1 MNKNQQKEIIVF
13 LAYYPPHIGGMEFFA
28 HELNLRL
35 CQNGQKITI
44 FVPNF
49 SKTKIIPPDEMAK
62 GITIVDYPAF
72 EIISNFPCPKFWHI
86 SFWSRLRDLFR
97 QPFDVTV
104 SHTRFFIA
112 SFLAL
117 CFARLRHIPLIH
129 IEHGS
134 SSVQS
139 NSSLITF
146 VSSFYDATIGKA
158 VVRGANAVVAISDD
172 VNHFLQKKWGVKS
185 VTIMRGFDIDKIS
198 AIPVSQNHNRSS
210 GVIRIMY
217 IGRLISG
224 KGLDILLSALLK
236 LSEKNWELFII
247 GDGPTRKSLEEEARK
262 LASNKII
269 FLGKQEPKQAMA
281 LLKTADI
288 FINPSLSEGLPT
300 TVAEAALC
308 EKAIIA
314 TDVGSTRKLFP
325 ESNIFYLVPP
335 NNPDALTEKISK
347 LLKSPTLLER
357 IGRIN
362 KDHIINN
369 FPWNKPTQQ
378 FLEILEK
385 TSVM

>member
-1 MNKNQQKEIIVF
+1 MNKNRPKEIIVF
-13 LAYYPPHIGGMEFFA
+13 PAFYPPHIGGMEFFA

-35 CQNGQKITI
+35 SQNGQKITI
-44 FVPNF
+44 FAPNF
-49 SKTKIIPPDEMAK
+49 SKTKFIPPDEMTK
-62 GITIVDYPAF
+62 GITIIDYPAF
-72 EIISNFPCPKFWHI
+72 EIIPNFPCPKFWQI
-86 SFWSRLRDLFR
+86 SFWSRLRELFR
-97 QPFDVTV
+97 QPFDVTI

-146 VSSFYDATIGKA
+146 VSSFYDATVGKA

-185 VTIMRGFDIDKIS
+185 VTIMRGFDFEKIS
-198 AIPVSQNHNRSS
+198 AIPVSQKYDRSS
-210 GVIRIMY
+210 GMIRIMY

-224 KGLDILLSALLK
+224 KGVDILLSALLK
-236 LSEKNWELFII
+236 LSEKNWELLII
-247 GDGPTRKSLEEEARK
+247 GDGPTRKSLEGEVRQFTT
-262 LASNKII
+262 NKII
-269 FLGKQEPKQAMA
+269 FVGKQEPKEAIA

-308 EKAIIA
+308 GKTIIA
-314 TDVGSTRKLFP
+314 TDVGGTKKLFP
-325 ESNIFYLVPP
+325 VENIFYLVPP
-335 NNPDALTEKISK
+335 NDPDAIMKRISMF
-347 LLKSPTLLER
+347 LNNPSLLEKT
-357 IGRIN
+357 GNIN
-362 KDHIINN
+362 KEHILKN
-369 FPWNKPTQQ
+369 FPWSKPTRQ
-378 FLEILEK
+378 FLDILENIYPK
-385 TSVM
+385 